1 MGTLHTRGRS
11 GGFPSDSA
19 PGLSIPLLRW
29 SAPRAP
35 SLPAHI
41 APRSLSGYNPST
53 RSRFGVVVV
62 GLQLGAGPS
71 GQPLVHWWV
80 FVWLVCLGL
89 VDVMSYKIL
98 ST

>member
-1 MGTLHTRGRS
+1 M
-11 GGFPSDSA
+11 
-19 PGLSIPLLRW
+19 
-29 SAPRAP
+29 
-35 SLPAHI
+35 
-41 APRSLSGYNPST
+41 
-53 RSRFGVVVV
+53 VVV

-80 FVWLVCLGL
+80 VVWLVCLGL